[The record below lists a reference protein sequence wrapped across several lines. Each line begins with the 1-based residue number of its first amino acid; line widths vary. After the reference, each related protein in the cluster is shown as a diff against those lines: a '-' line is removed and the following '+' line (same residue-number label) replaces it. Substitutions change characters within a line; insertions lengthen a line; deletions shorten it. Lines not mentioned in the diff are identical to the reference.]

1 MKFKTELLDHQR
13 KAVDKLKKL
22 KVGALFMEQGTGK
35 TRTALE
41 LINIRLNKWKITHVI
56 WLCPCSVKEN
66 LRRDIIKHTGEDQHN
81 LITICGIETL
91 STSIKWNSYLL
102 DIVNKKS

>member
-41 LINIRLNKWKITHVI
+41 LINIRLNKVVSL
-56 WLCPCSVKEN
+56 LCKRKLKERHYKAYW
-66 LRRDIIKHTGEDQHN
+66 RRSAQSNNNMRNRNFKHIYKMEF
-81 LITICGIETL
+81 LFVRYC
-91 STSIKWNSYLL
+91 K
-102 DIVNKKS
+102 